1 MNVEFNERRV
11 DLDIYL
17 TEKIIGQLYQTVL
30 LAMFKVPLL
39 VINTDST
46 VWSTD
51 RRLAVPAITEL
62 PVSDIAIMKQNVY
75 I

>member
-17 TEKIIGQLYQTVL
+17 TEKIIGELYQTVL

-51 RRLAVPAITEL
+51 RRLAVPATTEL

>member
-51 RRLAVPAITEL
+51 RRLAVPATTEL